1 MFKIEKSNIYDNK
14 ILKKKIISKFYVEL
28 FFLLLKLCNI
38 INIVRKIMKNNMNR
52 NMMLSSIGTIV
63 MLWACFAIYDYDKYT
78 ILEVIVAIAFDPLII
93 VLSVISIIKEKYY
106 KKVKNYLLVS
116 TFTLGFY
123 SLFWGFVSLSSRT
136 EYNDLIF
143 SSSEFISFFAFFTGI
158 FLCWGTFK
166 LKHEIK

>member
-1 MFKIEKSNIYDNK
+1 MFKIGKNNTNTK
-14 ILKKKIISKFYVEL
+14 ILKKKIIYKFYIEL

-38 INIVRKIMKNNMNR
+38 VNIVRKIMKNNMSR
-52 NMMLSSIGTIV
+52 NMMLSSIATIV
-63 MLWACFAIYDYDKYT
+63 LLWACFAIYDYDKYT
-78 ILEVIVAIAFDPLII
+78 ILEAIVAITFDPIII
-93 VLSVISIIKEKYY
+93 VLSVISIIKDKYY
-106 KKVKNYLLVS
+106 QKVKNYLLVS
-116 TFTLGFY
+116 TFILGFY
-123 SLFWGFVSLSSRT
+123 SLFWGFVSLSART

>member
-1 MFKIEKSNIYDNK
+1 MFKIEENNTYTKTF
-14 ILKKKIISKFYVEL
+14 KKKIIYKFYIEL

-38 INIVRKIMKNNMNR
+38 VNIVRKIMKNIMSR
-52 NMMLSSIGTIV
+52 NMMLSSIATIV
-63 MLWACFAIYDYDKYT
+63 LLWACFAIYDYDKYT
-78 ILEVIVAIAFDPLII
+78 IFEAIVAITFDQIII

-106 KKVKNYLLVS
+106 QKVKNYLIVS
-116 TFTLGFY
+116 TFILGFY
-123 SLFWGFVSLSSRT
+123 CLFWGFVSLSART

>member
-1 MFKIEKSNIYDNK
+1 
-14 ILKKKIISKFYVEL
+14 
-28 FFLLLKLCNI
+28 
-38 INIVRKIMKNNMNR
+38 MKNNMNR
-52 NMMLSSIGTIV
+52 NMMLSSIATIV

-78 ILEVIVAIAFDPLII
+78 ILEAIVAIAFDPAII

-116 TFTLGFY
+116 TFILGFY

-158 FLCWGTFK
+158 FLCWGVFK